1 MKKHLI
7 IGVLVLC
14 CASMASAAIVTN
26 FNQSALYLRLLSRNA
41 STDLD
46 AVYYNPAGLTQ
57 LKDGF
62 HIALHNQT
70 IAQEKTVV
78 NSFILLNNSKYI
90 GKVNVPFYPNFYAV
104 YKKGALALSFGF
116 GPNAGGGSA
125 EYGTGLPSFETQIA
139 SIPALLSS
147 GGMPTTKYSANIF
160 FKGESIFYGFQA
172 NISYA
177 FNDMFSA
184 AVGFRYIYAVNTY
197 EGYIKSIQIN
207 PTYPAL
213 GWTGQML
220 GAPTVFNTLAAL
232 YPPGH
237 PNNSYYSALAVST
250 GDKAVDAEQTG
261 SGFTPILS
269 LHLRPIAGLNISA
282 RYEFNTKLELTNKT
296 TTDDVG
302 MFPDGLKLRSDI
314 PAILSFG
321 VEYALMP
328 QLRASVSFNYTFDKD
343 ARWEERD
350 TQGIIHNRAEKV
362 DSNTYD
368 LAFSLE
374 YDVTKSISVSAGY
387 LRTKYGLSADYY
399 EDSSFEL
406 SSNAFGVGGRLRLGE
421 KLDID
426 LGGFLVSYQDFTK
439 TNTYPSIGAFP
450 EKYQQTTIGI
460 SVGLGYHF

>member
-41 STDLD
+41 STDID

-70 IAQEKTVV
+70 ITQEKTTI
-78 NSFILLNNSKYI
+78 NNFIVLNNSKYV
-90 GKVNVPFYPNFYAV
+90 GDVNVPFYPNFYAV
-104 YKKGALALSFGF
+104 YKKGALAFSFGF

-125 EYGTGLPSFETQIA
+125 DYSKGLPSFEYQIA
-139 SIPALLSS
+139 ELPAMLSS
-147 GGMPTTKYSANIF
+147 GGLTTAKYSADIY
-160 FKGESIFYGFQA
+160 FKGESIYYGFQA
-172 NISYA
+172 NVSYA

-184 AVGFRYIYAVNTY
+184 AAGLRYIYAVNTY
-197 EGYIKSIQIN
+197 EGHIKTIQIN
-207 PTYPAL
+207 PVNPLL
-213 GWTGQML
+213 GWTGQMIS
-220 GAPTVFNTLAAL
+220 APTVFTTLAGL

-237 PNNSYYSALAVST
+237 PNNLYYLSLAVAT

-269 LHLRPIAGLNISA
+269 LNVHPVEGLNISA
-282 RYEFNTKLELTNKT
+282 KYEFNTKLELTNKT
-296 TTDDVG
+296 TKDDTG
-302 MFPDGLKLRSDI
+302 MFPDGVKTNNDI
-314 PAILSFG
+314 PAILSLG

-328 QLRASVSFNYTFDKD
+328 QLRAHFSYNLTFDKNANWD
-343 ARWEERD
+343 GR
-350 TQGIIHNRAEKV
+350 EKFV
-362 DSNTYD
+362 DSNSYDYAIGIEYD
-368 LAFSLE
+368 L
-374 YDVTKSISVSAGY
+374 TKAISVSAGY
-387 LRTKYGLSADYY
+387 LRTKYGLSADYQ

-406 SSNAFGVGGRLRLGE
+406 SSHAFAFGGRIRLGD

-426 LGGFLVSYQDFTK
+426 LGGMLVNYQDFSK
-439 TNTYPSIGAFP
+439 TISYGVFGSYP
-450 EKYQQTTIGI
+450 EKYQQATSGFSI
-460 SVGLGYHF
+460 GLGYHF

>member
-46 AVYYNPAGLTQ
+46 AVYYNPAGLAY

-70 IAQEKTVV
+70 IMQEKTVI
-78 NSFILLNNSKYI
+78 NNFILLKNSKYTGDYSKYI

-125 EYGTGLPSFETQIA
+125 KYDRGLPSFETQIA
-139 SIPALLSS
+139 SIPALLS
-147 GGMPTTKYSANIF
+147 GMGLLTTKYSADIVFNGSSIF
-160 FKGESIFYGFQA
+160 FGFQA
-172 NISYA
+172 NASYA
-177 FNDMFSA
+177 FSEMVSG

-197 EGYIKSIQIN
+197 EGHIKDIMINPVHPLIN
-207 PTYPAL
+207 PT
-213 GWTGQML
+213 GQMVS
-220 GAPTVFNTLAAL
+220 APTFFTTIGQPA
-232 YPPGH
+232 Y
-237 PNNSYYSALAVST
+237 AVAT
-250 GDKAVDAEQTG
+250 GNKAVDAEQTG

-269 LHLRPIAGLNISA
+269 LHLRPVEGLNISA
-282 RYEFNTKLELTNKT
+282 KYEFNTKLELTNKT
-296 TTDDVG
+296 TNDDTG
-302 MFPDGLKLRSDI
+302 MFPDGVKTRSDI

-328 QLRASVSFNYTFDKD
+328 QLRASVSFNYTFDKNANWD
-343 ARWEERD
+343 GR
-350 TQGIIHNRAEKV
+350 EKFV
-362 DSNTYD
+362 DSNSYD
-368 LAFSLE
+368 LGIGIE
-374 YDVTKSISVSAGY
+374 YDVTKSIAVSAGY
-387 LRTKYGLSADYY
+387 LRTKYGLSADYQ

-406 SSNAFGVGGRLRLGE
+406 SSHAFGLGGRLRLGE

-426 LGGFLVSYQDFTK
+426 LGGFLVNYQDFTK
-439 TNTYPSIGAFP
+439 TITYPSIPAFP
-450 EKYQQTTIGI
+450 EKYQQTTSGFSI
-460 SVGLGYHF
+460 GLGYHF

>member
-26 FNQSALYLRLLSRNA
+26 FNQSAQYLRLLSRNA

-62 HIALHNQT
+62 HIALYNQT
-70 IAQEKTVV
+70 IMQEKTVV
-78 NSFILLNNSKYI
+78 NQFIFLNDSKYI

-104 YKKGALALSFGF
+104 YKKGPLALSFGF

-125 EYGTGLPSFETQIA
+125 DYGTGLPSFETQIA

-147 GGMPTTKYSANIF
+147 GMPTTKYSADIY
-160 FKGESIFYGFQA
+160 FKGSSIYFGFQVNA
-172 NISYA
+172 SYA
-177 FNDMFSA
+177 FSDFFSA
-184 AVGFRYIYAVNTY
+184 AYGLRYIYAANGY
-197 EGYIKSIQIN
+197 EGHIKSIQIN

-220 GAPTVFNTLAAL
+220 AAPTVFNTLAAL

-237 PNNSYYSALAVST
+237 PNNLYYLSLAVST
-250 GDKAVDAEQTG
+250 GDKAVDAKQTG
-261 SGFTPILS
+261 TALTQIFS
-269 LHLRPIAGLNISA
+269 LNVRPLKELNISA
-282 RYEFNTKLELTNKT
+282 RFEFNTNLEVKNKT
-296 TTDDVG
+296 TKDDTG
-302 MFPDGLKLRSDI
+302 MFPDGVISHNDI
-314 PAILSFG
+314 PAIFAIG

-328 QLRASVSFNYTFDKD
+328 QLRASFSYNLTFDKG
-343 ARWEERD
+343 AYW
-350 TQGIIHNRAEKV
+350 QGREQLV
-362 DSNTYD
+362 DSNSYD

-374 YDVTKSISVSAGY
+374 YDVTKSITVSAGY
-387 LRTKYGLSADYY
+387 LRTKYGLSADYQ

-406 SSNAFGVGGRLRLGE
+406 SSHAYGAGGRIRLGE

-426 LGGFLVSYQDFTK
+426 LGGFLVNYQDFTK
-439 TNTYPSIGAFP
+439 TIAYPSIGSFS
-450 EKYQQTTIGI
+450 EKYQQTTVGFSI
-460 SVGLGYHF
+460 GLGYHF

>member
-26 FNQSALYLRLLSRNA
+26 FNQSAQYLRLLSRNA

-62 HIALHNQT
+62 HIALYNQT
-70 IAQEKTVV
+70 ITQEKTVV
-78 NSFILLNNSKYI
+78 NNFIFLNNSKYI
-90 GKVNVPFYPNFYAV
+90 GEVNVPFYPNFYAV

-147 GGMPTTKYSANIF
+147 GMPTTKYSANIY
-160 FKGESIFYGFQA
+160 FKGESIYYGFQA

-184 AVGFRYIYAVNTY
+184 AVGFRYIYAANTY
-197 EGYIKSIQIN
+197 EGHIKSIQIN

-220 GAPTVFNTLAAL
+220 AAPTVFNTLAAL

-237 PNNSYYSALAVST
+237 PNNLYYLSLAVST

-269 LHLRPIAGLNISA
+269 LHLRPVAGLNISA

-296 TTDDVG
+296 TKDDTG
-302 MFPDGLKLRSDI
+302 MFPNGVKIRSDI

-328 QLRASVSFNYTFDKD
+328 QLRASVSFNYTFDKNANWD
-343 ARWEERD
+343 GR
-350 TQGIIHNRAEKV
+350 EKFV
-362 DSNTYD
+362 DSNSYD

-387 LRTKYGLSADYY
+387 LRTKYGLSADYQ

-406 SSNAFGVGGRLRLGE
+406 SSNAFGLGGRLRLGE

-439 TNTYPSIGAFP
+439 TITYTSIGAFP
-450 EKYQQTTIGI
+450 EKYQQTTTGI
-460 SVGLGYHF
+460 SIGLGYHF

>member
-7 IGVLVLC
+7 VGVLVLC

-41 STDLD
+41 STNLD
-46 AVYYNPAGLTQ
+46 AVYYNPAGLAY

-70 IAQEKTVV
+70 ITQEKTVI
-78 NSFILLNNSKYI
+78 NNHILLKNSKYTGDYSKYI
-90 GKVNVPFYPNFYAV
+90 GEVNVPFFPNFYAV

-125 EYGTGLPSFETQIA
+125 KYDRGLPSFETQIA
-139 SIPALLSS
+139 SIPALLT
-147 GGMPTTKYSANIF
+147 GMGLPTTKYAADIVFNGSSIF
-160 FKGESIFYGFQA
+160 FGFQA
-172 NISYA
+172 NVSYA
-177 FNDMFSA
+177 FSDMVSGA
-184 AVGFRYIYAVNTY
+184 LGFRYIYAVNTY
-197 EGYIKSIQIN
+197 EGHIKDIMINPLHPLIN
-207 PTYPAL
+207 PT
-213 GWTGQML
+213 GQMIS
-220 GAPTVFNTLAAL
+220 APTFFTTIGQPVYAAATA
-232 YPPGH
+232 PM
-237 PNNSYYSALAVST
+237 
-250 GDKAVDAEQTG
+250 AVDAEQTG
-261 SGFTPILS
+261 SGFTPIFS
-269 LHLRPIAGLNISA
+269 LHLRPVEGLNISA
-282 RYEFNTKLELTNKT
+282 KYEFNTKLELTNKT
-296 TTDDVG
+296 TKDINPP

-328 QLRASVSFNYTFDKD
+328 QLRASVSFNYTFDKN

-350 TQGIIHNRAEKV
+350 AKGIISNRADEV
-362 DSNTYD
+362 DSNSYD
-368 LAFSLE
+368 LGIGIE

-406 SSNAFGVGGRLRLGE
+406 SSHTFGLGGRLRVGE

-426 LGGFLVSYQDFTK
+426 VGGFLVNYQDFTK
-439 TNTYPSIGAFP
+439 TITYPSIGAFP
-450 EKYQQTTIGI
+450 EKYQQTTTGFSI
-460 SVGLGYHF
+460 GLGYHF

>member
-41 STDLD
+41 STDID

-70 IAQEKTVV
+70 ITQEKTVI
-78 NSFILLNNSKYI
+78 NNFILLKNSKYMGDYSKYI
-90 GKVNVPFYPNFYAV
+90 GEVNVPFFPNFYAV

-125 EYGTGLPSFETQIA
+125 KYERGLPSFETQIA
-139 SIPALLSS
+139 SIPALLTSM
-147 GGMPTTKYSANIF
+147 GLTTTKYSADIVFNGSSIF
-160 FKGESIFYGFQA
+160 FGFQA
-172 NISYA
+172 NVSYA
-177 FNDMFSA
+177 FSDMVSG

-197 EGYIKSIQIN
+197 EGHIQDILIN
-207 PTYPAL
+207 PLHPL
-213 GWTGQML
+213 INPTGQML
-220 GAPTVFNTLAAL
+220 PAPTIFTAIGQPAYAAM
-232 YPPGH
+232 
-237 PNNSYYSALAVST
+237 T
-250 GDKAVDAEQTG
+250 GNKTVDAEQTG

-269 LHLRPIAGLNISA
+269 LHLRPVEGLNISA
-282 RYEFNTKLELTNKT
+282 KYEFNTKLELTNKT
-296 TTDDVG
+296 TKDDTG
-302 MFPDGLKLRSDI
+302 MFPDGVKTRSDI

-328 QLRASVSFNYTFDKD
+328 QLRASVSFNYTFDINANWD
-343 ARWEERD
+343 GR
-350 TQGIIHNRAEKV
+350 EKFV
-362 DSNTYD
+362 DSNSYD
-368 LAFSLE
+368 LGIGIE

-387 LRTKYGLSADYY
+387 LRTKYGLSADYQ

-406 SSNAFGVGGRLRLGE
+406 SSHAFGVGGRLRVGE

-426 LGGFLVSYQDFTK
+426 IGGFLVSYQDFTK
-439 TNTYPSIGAFP
+439 TIVYPSIDSFP
-450 EKYQQTTIGI
+450 EKYQQTTSGI
-460 SVGLGYHF
+460 SIGLGYHF

>member
-26 FNQSALYLRLLSRNA
+26 FNQSAQYLRLLSRNA

-62 HIALHNQT
+62 HIALYNQT
-70 IAQEKTVV
+70 ITQEKTVV
-78 NSFILLNNSKYI
+78 NNFILLNNSKYI
-90 GKVNVPFYPNFYAV
+90 GEVNVPFYPNFYAV
-104 YKKGALALSFGF
+104 YKKGPLALSFGF

-125 EYGTGLPSFETQIA
+125 DYGTGLPSFETQM
-139 SIPALLSS
+139 SVLPMGLSLA
-147 GGMPTTKYSANIF
+147 GLPTTKYSADIVFN
-160 FKGESIFYGFQA
+160 GSSIFYGFQA
-172 NISYA
+172 NVSYA
-177 FNDMFSA
+177 FTEMVSA
-184 AVGFRYIYAVNTY
+184 AVGFRYIYAANTY
-197 EGYIKSIQIN
+197 EGHIQNIQIN
-207 PTYPAL
+207 PTFPTL
-213 GWTGQML
+213 GWTGQMRSASSAFRAL
-220 GAPTVFNTLAAL
+220 SDL

-237 PNNSYYSALAVST
+237 PNNLYYLSLAVST
-250 GDKAVDAEQTG
+250 GDKALDAEQTG
-261 SGFTPILS
+261 SGFTPILN

-282 RYEFNTKLELTNKT
+282 KYEFNTKLELTNKT

-314 PAILSFG
+314 PAILSLG
-321 VEYALMP
+321 VEYALLP
-328 QLRASVSFNYTFDKD
+328 QLRASVSFNYTFDKNANWD
-343 ARWEERD
+343 GR
-350 TQGIIHNRAEKV
+350 EKFV
-362 DSNTYD
+362 DSNSYD
-368 LAFSLE
+368 LGIGIE

-387 LRTKYGLSADYY
+387 LRTMYGLSADYQ

-406 SSNAFGVGGRLRLGE
+406 SSHAFGAGGRLRLGE

-439 TNTYPSIGAFP
+439 TISYGTLGGYP
-450 EKYQQTTIGI
+450 EKYQQTTMGVSI
-460 SVGLGYHF
+460 GLGYHF

>member
-26 FNQSALYLRLLSRNA
+26 FNQSAQYLRLLSRNA

-62 HIALHNQT
+62 HIALYNQT
-70 IAQEKTVV
+70 ITQEKTVV
-78 NSFILLNNSKYI
+78 NNFIFLNNSKYI
-90 GKVNVPFYPNFYAV
+90 GEVNVPFYPNFYAV

-147 GGMPTTKYSANIF
+147 GMPTTKYSANIY
-160 FKGESIFYGFQA
+160 FKGESIYYGFQA

-184 AVGFRYIYAVNTY
+184 AVGFRYIYAANTY
-197 EGYIKSIQIN
+197 EGHIKSIQIN

-220 GAPTVFNTLAAL
+220 AAPTVFNTLAAL

-237 PNNSYYSALAVST
+237 PNNLYYLSLAVST

-269 LHLRPIAGLNISA
+269 LHLRPVAGLNISA

-296 TTDDVG
+296 TKDDTG
-302 MFPDGLKLRSDI
+302 MFPNGVITHNDI
-314 PAILSFG
+314 PAIFAIG

-328 QLRASVSFNYTFDKD
+328 QLRASVSFNYTFDKNANWD
-343 ARWEERD
+343 GR
-350 TQGIIHNRAEKV
+350 EKFV
-362 DSNTYD
+362 DSNSYD

-387 LRTKYGLSADYY
+387 LRTKYGLSADYQ

-439 TNTYPSIGAFP
+439 TITYTSIGAFP
-450 EKYQQTTIGI
+450 EKYQQTTTGI
-460 SVGLGYHF
+460 SIGLGYHF

>member
-41 STDLD
+41 STDID

-70 IAQEKTVV
+70 ITQEKTVV
-78 NSFILLNNSKYI
+78 NNFILLNNSKYI
-90 GKVNVPFYPNFYAV
+90 GEVNVPFFPNFYAV

-125 EYGTGLPSFETQIA
+125 KYERGLPSFETQIA
-139 SIPALLSS
+139 SIPALLTSM
-147 GGMPTTKYSANIF
+147 GLTTTKYSADIVFNGSSIF
-160 FKGESIFYGFQA
+160 FGFQA
-172 NISYA
+172 NASYA
-177 FNDMFSA
+177 FSDMVSG

-197 EGYIKSIQIN
+197 EGHIQDILIN
-207 PTYPAL
+207 PLHPL
-213 GWTGQML
+213 INPTGQML
-220 GAPTVFNTLAAL
+220 PAPTIFTAIGQPAYAAM
-232 YPPGH
+232 
-237 PNNSYYSALAVST
+237 T
-250 GDKAVDAEQTG
+250 GNQAVDAEQTG

-269 LHLRPIAGLNISA
+269 LHVRPVEGLNISA
-282 RYEFNTKLELTNKT
+282 KYEFNTKLELTNKT
-296 TTDDVG
+296 TKDVAPP
-302 MFPDGLKLRSDI
+302 MFTNGAKTRSDI

-328 QLRASVSFNYTFDKD
+328 QLRASVSFNYTFDKNANWD
-343 ARWEERD
+343 GR
-350 TQGIIHNRAEKV
+350 EKFV
-362 DSNTYD
+362 DSNSYD
-368 LAFSLE
+368 LGIGIE

-387 LRTKYGLSADYY
+387 LRTKYGLSADYQ

-406 SSNAFGVGGRLRLGE
+406 SSHAFGVGGRLRLSE

-426 LGGFLVSYQDFTK
+426 IGGFLVNYQDFSK
-439 TNTYPSIGAFP
+439 TIAYPSIGSFP
-450 EKYQQTTIGI
+450 EKYQQTTTGFSI
-460 SVGLGYHF
+460 GLGYHF

>member
-1 MKKHLI
+1 MKKHFI

-41 STDLD
+41 STDID

-70 IAQEKTVV
+70 ITQEKTVV
-78 NSFILLNNSKYI
+78 NNFILLNNSKYI
-90 GKVNVPFYPNFYAV
+90 GEVNVPFFPNFYAV

-125 EYGTGLPSFETQIA
+125 KYERGLPSFETQIA
-139 SIPALLSS
+139 SIPALLTSM
-147 GGMPTTKYSANIF
+147 GLTTTKYSADIVFNGSSIF
-160 FKGESIFYGFQA
+160 FGFQA
-172 NISYA
+172 NASYA
-177 FNDMFSA
+177 FSDMVSG

-197 EGYIKSIQIN
+197 EGHIQDILIN
-207 PTYPAL
+207 PLHPL
-213 GWTGQML
+213 INPTGQML
-220 GAPTVFNTLAAL
+220 PAPTIFTAIGQPAYAAM
-232 YPPGH
+232 
-237 PNNSYYSALAVST
+237 T
-250 GDKAVDAEQTG
+250 GNQAVDAEQTG

-269 LHLRPIAGLNISA
+269 LHVRPVEGLNISA
-282 RYEFNTKLELTNKT
+282 KYEFNTKLELTNKT
-296 TTDDVG
+296 IKDVAPP
-302 MFPDGLKLRSDI
+302 MFTNGAKTRSDI

-328 QLRASVSFNYTFDKD
+328 QLRASVSFNYTFDKNANWD
-343 ARWEERD
+343 GR
-350 TQGIIHNRAEKV
+350 EKFV
-362 DSNTYD
+362 DSNSYD
-368 LAFSLE
+368 LGIGIE

-387 LRTKYGLSADYY
+387 LRTKYGLSADYQ

-406 SSNAFGVGGRLRLGE
+406 SSHAFGVGGRLRLSE

-426 LGGFLVSYQDFTK
+426 IGGFLVNYQDFSK
-439 TNTYPSIGAFP
+439 TIAYPSIGSFP
-450 EKYQQTTIGI
+450 EKYQQTTTGFSI
-460 SVGLGYHF
+460 GLGYHF

>member
-46 AVYYNPAGLTQ
+46 AVYYNPAGLAY

-70 IAQEKTVV
+70 IVQEKTVV

-125 EYGTGLPSFETQIA
+125 DYGKGLPSFETQIA
-139 SIPALLSS
+139 SIPALLT
-147 GGMPTTKYSANIF
+147 GMGLPTTKYSANILF
-160 FKGESIFYGFQA
+160 NGSSIFYGFQG
-172 NISYA
+172 NVSYA
-177 FNDMFSA
+177 FSDMVSA
-184 AVGFRYIYAVNTY
+184 AAGLRYIHAVNTY
-197 EGYIKSIQIN
+197 EGHIQNILINPLHPLIN
-207 PTYPAL
+207 PT
-213 GWTGQML
+213 GQMIS
-220 GAPTVFNTLAAL
+220 APTFFTTIGQAA
-232 YPPGH
+232 Y
-237 PNNSYYSALAVST
+237 AAMT
-250 GDKAVDAEQTG
+250 GNQAVDAEQTG

-269 LHLRPIAGLNISA
+269 LHLRPVEGLNISA
-282 RYEFNTKLELTNKT
+282 RYEFKTKLELTNKT
-296 TTDDVG
+296 TKDVNPP
-302 MFPDGLKLRSDI
+302 MFTNGAKTRSDI

-328 QLRASVSFNYTFDKD
+328 QLRASVSFNYTFDKNANWD
-343 ARWEERD
+343 GR
-350 TQGIIHNRAEKV
+350 EKFV
-362 DSNTYD
+362 DSNAYD
-368 LAFSLE
+368 IAIGIE
-374 YDVTKSISVSAGY
+374 YDVTKSIAVSAGY
-387 LRTKYGLSADYY
+387 MRTKYGLSANYQK
-399 EDSSFEL
+399 DSSFEL
-406 SSNAFGVGGRLRLGE
+406 SSHTFGLGGRLRVGE

-426 LGGFLVSYQDFTK
+426 ISGFLANYQDFSK
-439 TNTYPSIGAFP
+439 TIAYPPIGSFS
-450 EKYQQTTIGI
+450 EKYQQTTSGFSI
-460 SVGLGYHF
+460 GLGYHF

>member
-46 AVYYNPAGLTQ
+46 AVYYNPAGLTY

-70 IAQEKTVV
+70 ITQEKTVV
-78 NSFILLNNSKYI
+78 NNFIFLNNSKYI
-90 GKVNVPFYPNFYAV
+90 GEVNVPFYPNFYAV

-125 EYGTGLPSFETQIA
+125 DYGKGLPSFETQIA
-139 SIPALLSS
+139 SIPALLT
-147 GGMPTTKYSANIF
+147 GMGLPTTKYSADILFN
-160 FKGESIFYGFQA
+160 GSSVFYGFQA
-172 NISYA
+172 NASYA
-177 FNDMFSA
+177 FSDMVSGA
-184 AVGFRYIYAVNTY
+184 IGLRYIYAVNTY
-197 EGYIKSIQIN
+197 EGHIQDIKINPIHPLIN
-207 PTYPAL
+207 PT
-213 GWTGQML
+213 GQMVS
-220 GAPTVFNTLAAL
+220 APTFFTTIGQATYAAL
-232 YPPGH
+232 
-237 PNNSYYSALAVST
+237 T
-250 GDKAVDAEQTG
+250 GNQAVDAEQTG

-269 LHLRPIAGLNISA
+269 LHLRPVEGLNISA

-296 TTDDVG
+296 TKDVNPP
-302 MFPDGLKLRSDI
+302 MFANGAKTRSDI

-328 QLRASVSFNYTFDKD
+328 QLRASVSFNYTFDKNANWDGREKFVD
-343 ARWEERD
+343 A
-350 TQGIIHNRAEKV
+350 
-362 DSNTYD
+362 NTWD
-368 LAFSLE
+368 FAVGFE
-374 YDVTKSISVSAGY
+374 YDVTKSISLSAGY

-406 SSNAFGVGGRLRLGE
+406 SSNTFGLGGRLRLGE

-426 LGGFLVSYQDFTK
+426 LGGFLASYQDFTK
-439 TNTYPSIGAFP
+439 TIVYPSIGSFP
-450 EKYQQTTIGI
+450 EKYQQTTTGI
-460 SVGLGYHF
+460 SIGLGYHF

>member
-26 FNQSALYLRLLSRNA
+26 FNQSAQYLRLLSRNA

-62 HIALHNQT
+62 HIALYNQT
-70 IAQEKTVV
+70 ITQEKTVV
-78 NSFILLNNSKYI
+78 NNFIFLNNSKYI
-90 GKVNVPFYPNFYAV
+90 GEVNVPFYPNFYAV

-147 GGMPTTKYSANIF
+147 GMPTTKYSANIY
-160 FKGESIFYGFQA
+160 FKGESIYYGFQA

-184 AVGFRYIYAVNTY
+184 AVGFRYIYAANTY
-197 EGYIKSIQIN
+197 EGHIKSIQIN

-220 GAPTVFNTLAAL
+220 AAPTVFNTLAAL

-237 PNNSYYSALAVST
+237 PNNLYYLSLAVST

-269 LHLRPIAGLNISA
+269 LHLRPVAGLNISA

-296 TTDDVG
+296 TKDDTG
-302 MFPDGLKLRSDI
+302 MFPNGIKIRSDI

-328 QLRASVSFNYTFDKD
+328 QLRASVSFNYTFDKNANWD
-343 ARWEERD
+343 GR
-350 TQGIIHNRAEKV
+350 EKFV
-362 DSNTYD
+362 DSNSYD

-387 LRTKYGLSADYY
+387 LRTKYGLSADYQ

-406 SSNAFGVGGRLRLGE
+406 SSNAFGLGGRLRLGE

-439 TNTYPSIGAFP
+439 TITYTSIGAFP
-450 EKYQQTTIGI
+450 EKYQQTTTGI
-460 SVGLGYHF
+460 SIGLGYHF